1 MKLRHRYLLA
11 GVAWALFLAP
21 VVTYFVLALVLG
33 VLWLYVFGDNPWPA
47 SLDWLV
53 LVVASVVFIST
64 AALSI
69 YLAYRYGREREI
81 EAEVD
86 DPRQRRRVLL
96 AGLAPVA
103 LIAITAVFLWQQSVD
118 QAEAIAE
125 ADSRETAFTD
135 LMNGRHTI
143 AELGLDRNGG
153 GDFEARVE
161 TSGGK
166 PGPYS
171 LRWQVNSMPYGEIL
185 SHDDQD
191 IEVGR
196 EAGGTSFEISI
207 DELARSYRDTILN
220 GGGVFVDE
228 PFELVVTLQPII
240 DEGDVEAWPA
250 FERYRW
256 DQGKTPLTS
265 SMTID
270 FPVLFRIEEDGT
282 INHSTP

>member
-1 MKLRHRYLLA
+1 MRLRHRYLLV
-11 GVAWALFLAP
+11 GIAWALFLAP
-21 VVTYFVLALVLG
+21 VVTYFVLVLFLG

-47 SLDWLV
+47 SLHWLA
-53 LVVASVVFIST
+53 LVVAAVVFIST

-69 YLAYRYGREREI
+69 YLAYRCGREREI

-86 DPRQRRRVLL
+86 DPQERRRVLL
-96 AGLAPVA
+96 AGLTPVA
-103 LIAITAVFLWQQSVD
+103 LIAITAVFLWQRSVD
-118 QAEAIAE
+118 QAEAIEE
-125 ADSRETAFTD
+125 ADGRETAFTD

-143 AELGLDRNGG
+143 AELGLYRNGG

-220 GGGVFVDE
+220 GAGVLVDE

-240 DEGDVEAWPA
+240 DEDDVEAWPA

-256 DQGKTPLTS
+256 DQGKTPLAS